1 MKFIL
6 ISINPVYVKKILAN
20 EKTVEFRRRFN
31 RGYVGGS
38 FAIYGTEPI
47 KSVIATATITAV
59 VKESVTNLW
68 KYYEKSG
75 GVSESAFDKYFQGSS
90 TGYAILLEQIT
101 KIDTLFTLKD
111 LKSIGLTA
119 PQSYRSITKE
129 QFKVITGIKQNGK
142 KSQCINV
149 TYRKM

>member
-31 RGYVGGS
+31 KDYVGCGL
-38 FAIYGTEPI
+38 AIYGTTSI
-47 KSVIATATITAV
+47 KSVVARATITGV

-68 KYYEKSG
+68 KYYEKRG
-75 GVSESAFDKYFQGSS
+75 GVSEDAFNKYFQGKS

-101 KIDTLFTLKD
+101 KLESPFPLKD
-111 LKSIGLTA
+111 LRDIGLKV
-119 PQSYRSITKE
+119 PQSYRSITEE
-129 QFKVITGIKQNGK
+129 QFKAITGIK
-142 KSQCINV
+142 
-149 TYRKM
+149 

>member
-6 ISINPVYVKKILAN
+6 ISINPVYVEKILAN

-31 RGYVGGS
+31 KDYVGGS

-47 KSVIATATITAV
+47 KSVIATATIAAV

-75 GVSESAFDKYFQGSS
+75 GVSKSAFDKYFQGSL
-90 TGYAILLEQIT
+90 TGYAILLGQIK
-101 KIDTLFTLKD
+101 KIDTPFALKD

-119 PQSYRSITKE
+119 PQSYQTITEK
-129 QFKVITGIKQNGK
+129 QFEVITGIKQNGK
-142 KSQCINV
+142 KSI
-149 TYRKM
+149 